1 MTDCPPW
8 VEAAKRSMIIGDKS
22 AEPISHDYQ
31 NYDMVNLENKGVYFH
46 SDENI
51 HLSHKVNKIVTLVST
66 SINKQ
71 PQYGFAPTCCPK
83 CPQPLR
89 PYEYSDETIL
99 GQNGF
104 HVSLWKTKNT
114 ERCTP
119 CGSRRRA
126 LTRANRQ
133 VDRLEMVA
141 AVKNRRISFVTLTF
155 PNYIGEDVRKG
166 YDILKKKIRAF
177 RRKYKNKFV
186 VIDGYDYFEH
196 TVHTD
201 FLGWSNP
208 YEFNVHSH
216 GLWIMKYWDIY
227 DFNKQ
232 WGHIAHLTELK
243 GEKSRE
249 KALGYARKYC
259 LKQSA
264 DSYRNAQG
272 FGSCYGTAYA
282 EIKYQATHLKELL
295 DAVDVNE

>member
-1 MTDCPPW
+1 MTVCPPW
-8 VEAAKRSMIIGDKS
+8 VQAAL
-22 AEPISHDYQ
+22 
-31 NYDMVNLENKGVYFH
+31 NLEKKGVYLH
-46 SDENI
+46 SDEDI
-51 HLSHKVNKIVTLVST
+51 HLVHKVSKVVTLVST
-66 SINKQ
+66 SINKHA
-71 PQYGFAPTCCPK
+71 PQYGYAPTTCSK
-83 CPQPLR
+83 CPQPWR
-89 PYEYSDETIL
+89 PYPIL
-99 GQNGF
+99 DGF
-104 HVSLWKTKNT
+104 YDGIYPRYRMLNT

-155 PNYIGEDVRKG
+155 PNYIGKDVRKG

-177 RRKYKNKFV
+177 RRKYRDKSV

-208 YEFNVHSH
+208 WEFNVHSH
-216 GLWIMKYWDIY
+216 GLWVMKFWDIY

-249 KALGYARKYC
+249 RALGYARKYC

-264 DSYRNAQG
+264 DNHRNAQG
-272 FGSCYGTAYA
+272 FGACYGSAYA
-282 EIKYQATHLKELL
+282 EIKSQATHLGLL
-295 DAVDVNE
+295 LNAEDVNE

>member
-8 VEAAKRSMIIGDKS
+8 VLAAQRSVIINDKS
-22 AEPISHDYQ
+22 AEPISNDYQ
-31 NYDMVNLENKGVYFH
+31 NYDMLKIEKEGVYLH
-46 SDENI
+46 SDEDI
-51 HLSHKVNKIVTLVST
+51 HLSHNVKNIVTLVST

-71 PQYGFAPTCCPK
+71 PQYGFAPTTCSK

-89 PYEYSDETIL
+89 PYFVAEYYLNQDGYHGRLDII
-99 GQNGF
+99 
-104 HVSLWKTKNT
+104 KNT
-114 ERCTP
+114 ERCTR

-133 VDRLEMVA
+133 VDRLELVA

-177 RRKYKNKFV
+177 RRKYKQNDV

-196 TVHTD
+196 TVHSD

-208 YEFNVHSH
+208 WEFNVHSH
-216 GLWIMKYWDIY
+216 GLWIMKFWDIY

-243 GEKSRE
+243 GNNSRQR
-249 KALGYARKYC
+249 ALGYARKYC

-264 DSYRNAQG
+264 DNHRNAQG
-272 FGSCYGTAYA
+272 FGSCYGSAYA
-282 EIKYQATHLKELL
+282 EIKSQATHLSQLL